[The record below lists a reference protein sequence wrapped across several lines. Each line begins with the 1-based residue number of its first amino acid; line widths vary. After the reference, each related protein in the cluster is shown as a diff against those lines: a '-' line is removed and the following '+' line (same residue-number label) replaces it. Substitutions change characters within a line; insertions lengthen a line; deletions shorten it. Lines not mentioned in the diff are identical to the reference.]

1 MTADSHPGWTW
12 PARLLA
18 AVIVLLLL
26 RAGVRAVL
34 LSPPPDDAEALFAEW
49 RAFIESDQPAEGEN
63 AADLLWELSSLL
75 DEAESAS
82 DPTWT
87 IIAALPPGAHLKA
100 HVTRLRR
107 DLGISQDLSLAW
119 WSGFPSSEPLLA
131 LLPER
136 MVCRQLDAT
145 GFDAR
150 LDRLA
155 AAPRAIVDHAHRWAD
170 AAAGPPYVLLLPELG
185 TVRRIVR
192 MLALRLRMHIA
203 EGRWSDANRDAE
215 RIAALSNAVRRMS
228 PSIISELV
236 HGANAQLIRAT
247 LLDGLCAADA
257 APGVLAGFTR
267 YFEADPAD
275 QSRALEGMH
284 LALQAEIASCFENDG
299 DGDGAL
305 RSASLVLYDHDGLQ
319 PGVLKGIH
327 PGRRWTLRTLDRILT
342 SPSAGAGPDDLIAS
356 LPRRAFFLRILWDW
370 NPGAARPALDRIEQ
384 SALHDRALFAA
395 MRFARVHGR
404 EPVSTLDLVPDF
416 LPEPLLAPGTTTPWF
431 IVPDPDGRGG
441 RALSVAPP
449 DRPEPPAP
457 APE

>member
-1 MTADSHPGWTW
+1 MAADSHPGWTW

-18 AVIVLLLL
+18 GVIVLLLL

-34 LSPPPDDAEALFAEW
+34 LSPPPDDAEALFAAW

-119 WSGFPSSEPLLA
+119 WSGFPSTEPLFA

-136 MVCRQLDAT
+136 MVCRQLEAT
-145 GFDAR
+145 EFDAR

-155 AAPRAIVDHAHRWAD
+155 TAPRAIVDSSHRWTD

-185 TVRRIVR
+185 TARRIVR
-192 MLALRLRMHIA
+192 MLALRLRMRLA
-203 EGRWSDANRDAE
+203 EGRWADANRDAE

-228 PSIISELV
+228 PSVIGELV
-236 HGANAQLIRAT
+236 HGANAQQIRAT
-247 LLDGLCAADA
+247 LLDGLSAAGA
-257 APGVLAGFTR
+257 AHDVLAGFAR
-267 YFEADPAD
+267 HFEADPPD
-275 QSRALEGMH
+275 QSRALHGMQ
-284 LALQAEIASCFENDG
+284 LAFLAEIGSCFENDG

-305 RSASLVLYDHDGLQ
+305 RSESLVLYDHDGLQ

-327 PGRRWTLRTLDRILT
+327 PGRRWTLRMLDRILA
-342 SPSAGAGPDDLIAS
+342 SPPAGPGSDDLIAS
-356 LPRRAFFLRILWDW
+356 LPRRAFFLRMLAGWS
-370 NPGAARPALDRIEQ
+370 PGASGPAMDRIEQ

-395 MRFARVHGR
+395 MRYARLHGR

-441 RALSVAPP
+441 RALSVGPP
-449 DRPEPPAP
+449 DGPEPPAP
-457 APE
+457 ARE